1 MSTLSEFI
9 SRRRGAE
16 RRQRLNELLNYYIP
30 PNLRP
35 AANFAGS
42 LTPQSS
48 YEGAVLGFEEA
59 LTPGASV
66 SQRVGGIGKG
76 LSGTAGIAAPLA
88 VAKKAGMPAAQA
100 AQEAFQGFSTGANYA
115 GNVVK
120 ERLNQPGEMPTLYS
134 NPIPGL
140 LGGKSE
146 DVMYHG
152 GNIEGDIKAPFFVTP
167 DEKSAKW
174 YADESGGSVS
184 RHSVNIKNPLKV
196 GSQKDNKKFLEILK
210 KNGIDVNN
218 LEDMIFDNSP
228 YDGTNILDAAYVP
241 EVRAALKKEGYDSLF
256 NPYDQL
262 ENTEIPAYAIIDD
275 SVFSPNT
282 VETSVDS
289 KPTPRLLGPT
299 GKPLKKEE
307 LDPLGYQATKMRGI
321 LDETEV
327 DLEDLGENLPR
338 IPRSWEEMENKYVI
352 PLYGDRTSRGFLLK
366 GINDLKF
373 DMPVYTEGG
382 LDFMRGPA
390 FQEQN
395 AVWASNSNI
404 IKRIADEAEKA
415 RIESKGEDM
424 FGMTG
429 SMAPNANDFATMTG
443 SAIAEQ
449 IKGAKITRKG
459 ASEFNELVRGAIS
472 SDFPG
477 VRSPKLREW
486 IEKTSSPKRKA
497 FIRLI
502 DTKPFQ
508 EQGFP
513 SVGLGRY
520 GVTDITQRKL
530 PPGMFGMGVSK
541 FDELQPILRKDPSG
555 NRPGILVPHSTYNTQ
570 ITGEY
575 FGSLPPVPQGLVFKD
590 VYDAMEG
597 GVTKAGK
604 PLTSAHKTHAIK
616 TIMPVQK
623 LRPDIIEG
631 ILGYVSSLE
640 K

>member
-9 SRRRGAE
+9 SRRRGVE
-16 RRQRLNELLNYYIP
+16 RRQALNKLLNYYIP

-35 AANFAGS
+35 AVNFAGS
-42 LTPQSS
+42 LTPQAS
-48 YEGAVLGFEEA
+48 YEGAVMGFEEA
-59 LTPGASV
+59 LTPGASI
-66 SQRVGGIGKG
+66 SQRVGGVGKG
-76 LSGTAGIAAPLA
+76 LSGTAGIAAPLV

-120 ERLNQPGEMPTLYS
+120 DRLNQPGEMPTLYS

-140 LGGKSE
+140 LG
-146 DVMYHG
+146 
-152 GNIEGDIKAPFFVTP
+152 
-167 DEKSAKW
+167 
-174 YADESGGSVS
+174 
-184 RHSVNIKNPLKV
+184 
-196 GSQKDNKKFLEILK
+196 
-210 KNGIDVNN
+210 
-218 LEDMIFDNSP
+218 
-228 YDGTNILDAAYVP
+228 
-241 EVRAALKKEGYDSLF
+241 
-256 NPYDQL
+256 
-262 ENTEIPAYAIIDD
+262 
-275 SVFSPNT
+275 PN
-282 VETSVDS
+282 
-289 KPTPRLLGPT
+289 

-415 RIESKGEDM
+415 RIESKGEDI

-459 ASEFNELVRGAIS
+459 ASDFNELVRGAIS

-477 VRSPKLREW
+477 IRSPKLREW

-597 GVTKAGK
+597 GLTKAGK